1 MKRHENNSRGFMG
14 AAVIAVLGIFLALHL
29 ALPGVTL
36 WPAGL
41 GVLAVVTMVT
51 MVVSHIQRRNGIS
64 HRHPVRTNSIDR

>member
-14 AAVIAVLGIFLALHL
+14 AAVIAVLGIFFALHL

-41 GVLAVVTMVT
+41 VVLAVVT